1 MFNPE
6 LSQLQFMVLLA
17 ALAAGIAGYQ
27 LHARLLPW
35 IRRLLLRRMRHFQP
49 HPYLQRLQQQD
60 DAPLAKSRHAEPGH
74 KQT

>member
-6 LSQLQFMVLLA
+6 LSELQFMVLLT

-27 LHARLLPW
+27 VRARLLPW

-60 DAPLAKSRHAEPGH
+60 DAPLAKRRRAEPDH
-74 KQT
+74 K